1 MNYSYE
7 VTGPAVR
14 DLNQIGDYYY
24 EVAGEEVAN
33 RLLARIESR
42 FLVIAENPYIG
53 VLREEYGPGVRAY
66 PVPNLSYVIIY
77 KVSIGMV
84 EITRVVHGRRNL
96 GRLFG

>member
-1 MNYSYE
+1 MTASYDL
-7 VTGPAVR
+7 TGPAVR
-14 DLNQIGDYYY
+14 DLDQIWAYYD
-24 EVAGEEVAN
+24 EVAGEEVAT
-33 RLLARIESR
+33 RLLRRIESR
-42 FLVIAENPYIG
+42 FPVIAENPYIG